1 MKLFQS
7 GLMQRPPYLSLS
19 QHLPSECSLTS
30 LLITHHCEGH
40 ELQDAPTAP
49 LLQALHALLNE
60 ALHKLS
66 LRARHLGPHDGRD
79 EEEQVGWGEHGAIIE
94 LVSTESLA

>member
-1 MKLFQS
+1 
-7 GLMQRPPYLSLS
+7 MQWPPHLSLS
-19 QHLPSECSLTS
+19 QHLPSECSLSS

-49 LLQALHALLNE
+49 LFQALHALLNE

-79 EEEQVGWGEHGAIIE
+79 EEEQVC
-94 LVSTESLA
+94 